1 MELYQDIKGKKLQK
15 MLDFLNIVSD
25 RISIERYC
33 TERIPEE
40 EFEKLQREYKEHIL
54 EADRKRRMEYSTDK
68 KNIRKVL
75 ELRLG
80 INSEKKAKQY
90 FDELLEQ
97 ELDVLNA
104 VENDGEERVVN
115 PIEEDVITRK
125 YTRITPT
132 TEGPI
137 MQQYYIKVGELL
149 KRIEENM
156 TSIFSFP
163 YIINNE
169 EYENLTFYK
178 WNEVIFSI
186 CSHEKYACVMLED
199 SQKKE
204 LQEMGIELEDNE
216 LEY

>member
-1 MELYQDIKGKKLQK
+1 MELYQDIKGEKLQK
-15 MLDFLNIVSD
+15 MFEFLNGVSD

-40 EFEKLQREYKEHIL
+40 EFERMQMEYKEHIL
-54 EADRKRRMEYSTDK
+54 EADRKRREEYATDK
-68 KNIRKVL
+68 NNIRRIL
-75 ELRLG
+75 EIRLG
-80 INSEKKAKQY
+80 INSDKKAKKY

-115 PIEEDVITRK
+115 PIEQDVIAKK

-137 MQQYYIKVGELL
+137 MQQYHIKIGELL
-149 KRIEENM
+149 KSMEENM

-163 YIINNE
+163 YSINNE
-169 EYENLTFYK
+169 EYENLTFYNGDK
-178 WNEVIFSI
+178 VIFSI
-186 CSHEKYACVMLED
+186 CSHENYACVMLDD

-204 LQEMGIELEDNE
+204 FQKMGIKLEDEELEH
-216 LEY
+216 

>member
-1 MELYQDIKGKKLQK
+1 MELYQDIKGEKLQK
-15 MLDFLNIVSD
+15 MFEFLNSVSD

-40 EFEKLQREYKEHIL
+40 EFERVQREYKEHIL
-54 EADRKRRMEYSTDK
+54 DADKKRREEYVSDK
-68 KNIRKVL
+68 DNIKRIL
-75 ELRLG
+75 EIRLG
-80 INSEKKAKQY
+80 INSEKKAKKY

-115 PIEEDVITRK
+115 PIEQDVIAKK

-137 MQQYYIKVGELL
+137 MQQYHIKIGELL
-149 KRIEENM
+149 KNIEENM

-163 YIINNE
+163 YSINNE

-178 WNEVIFSI
+178 GDKVVFSI
-186 CSHEKYACVMLED
+186 CSHENYASVMLD
-199 SQKKE
+199 DAQKKE
-204 LQEMGIELEDNE
+204 FQKMGIKLEDEELEH
-216 LEY
+216 